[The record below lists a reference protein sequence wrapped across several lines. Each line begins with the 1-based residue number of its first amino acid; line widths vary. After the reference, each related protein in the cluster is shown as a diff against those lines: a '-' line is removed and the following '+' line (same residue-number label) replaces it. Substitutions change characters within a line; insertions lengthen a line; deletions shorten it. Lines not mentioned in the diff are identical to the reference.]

1 MAGVNQGPS
10 TIFTQGQSANMVR
23 TYLTGLGYQGGFGRP
38 VQTPSTNGLFQLEL
52 VPLSTLAGPRTDVPR
67 PSLPARPPGTEAG
80 VITTFFSDHVG
91 GMYDWWEKV
100 HILPRAEIAFGNII
114 TLKQDK
120 YELYSAYRN
129 TSVTLS
135 SITNNAL
142 PGISL
147 PDESPAEVVE
157 RQSSMLDSS
166 STDNTGDSFVLGTL
180 VKRDILALQDGLPVF
195 DTTVDF
201 NFSTG
206 EMPQLFVSGTRIILI
221 PMDYESPMQE
231 TMSFLTNIIPGLS
244 GTEQRIALRKQPRQ
258 LYDVLYK
265 LDGNDRQRMQAL
277 LMDWQANLFGF
288 PVQNE
293 LIYTTAAVSI
303 GATSYPVTGADDIDL
318 RVGGLAVIITDAN
331 TFDVI
336 TITAKTDTLIS
347 ASDPSLNAYAAGSKI
362 MPLRTAHIQRM
373 VSGSMSQKNLETF
386 KVLFEVFDN
395 DTGAVTGS
403 TGSYSTFNGKVLF
416 DGCNM
421 VNGDMPEEYKRRIYR
436 IDNKTGVVHVGST
449 WDRGKRSHQKGF
461 VLRDRAEILEFRKLM
476 HSLRGR
482 QISFYI
488 PTFNDDLEVKASL
501 GVGTDTMDI
510 ERIEYERLVQSR
522 EPKITFKITF
532 TDGTSLIREVQ
543 SAAGVDA
550 TTERLTLDTTWPST
564 RPASEVRRVEF
575 YELVRFDA
583 DNIVIQYP
591 RIGLATCQM
600 PVVQVF
606 DIN

>member
-10 TIFTQGQSANMVR
+10 TIFAQGQSANIVR
-23 TYLTGLGYQGGFGRP
+23 AYLTGLSYGSGHGRP
-38 VQTPSTNGLFQLEL
+38 VQPPSTNGLFEIEL
-52 VPLSTLAGPRTDVPR
+52 IPLANLSGPATAVPR
-67 PSLPARPPGTEAG
+67 PSLPARPAGTEAG

-100 HILPRAEIAFGNII
+100 HILPRKEIAFGNII
-114 TLKQDK
+114 TLKQDT
-120 YELYSAYRN
+120 YEVYSAYRN
-129 TSVTLS
+129 TSVTLN
-135 SITNNAL
+135 SIVNNAL

-157 RQSSMLDSS
+157 RQSSMLDST
-166 STDNTGDSFVLGTL
+166 STDNTGPSFVLGTL

-206 EMPQLFVSGTRIILI
+206 EMPQLFISGTRIILI
-221 PMDYESPMQE
+221 PMDYESPMRE
-231 TMSFLTNIIPGLS
+231 TMAFLTDVIPGLS
-244 GTEQRIALRKQPRQ
+244 GTEQRLALRKQPRQ
-258 LYDVLYK
+258 LYEVLYK
-265 LDGNDRQRMQAL
+265 LTGNDRQRMQAL
-277 LMDWQANLFGF
+277 LMDWTANLFGF

-303 GATSYPVTGADDIDL
+303 GATSYPVSGADDVDF

-336 TITAKTDTLIS
+336 TIASKTDTNIT

-362 MPLRTAHIQRM
+362 MPLRTAHILRQ
-373 VSGSMSQKNLETF
+373 VSAAMSQKNLETF
-386 KVLFEVFDN
+386 KIIFEVTDN

-403 TGSYSTFNGKVLF
+403 TGTYSTFNGKVLF
-416 DGCNM
+416 DDCNVM
-421 VNGDMPEEYKRRIYR
+421 DGEMAEQYKRRIYR
-436 IDNKTGVVHVGST
+436 IDNKTGAVNVGST

-461 VLRDRAEILEFRKLM
+461 VLRSRAEILEFRKLM

-488 PTFNDDLEVKASL
+488 PTFNDDLTVKASL
-501 GVGTDTMDI
+501 GVGTSTMDI
-510 ERIEYERLVQSR
+510 ERIEYERLIQSR

-543 SAAGVDA
+543 SATGVDSS
-550 TTERLTLDTTWPST
+550 TERLTLDTTWPST
-564 RPASEVRRVEF
+564 RAASEVSRVQF
-575 YELVRFDA
+575 YELVRFDS
-583 DNIVIQYP
+583 DNVVIEYP

-600 PVVQVF
+600 PVLQVF
-606 DIN
+606 DDN